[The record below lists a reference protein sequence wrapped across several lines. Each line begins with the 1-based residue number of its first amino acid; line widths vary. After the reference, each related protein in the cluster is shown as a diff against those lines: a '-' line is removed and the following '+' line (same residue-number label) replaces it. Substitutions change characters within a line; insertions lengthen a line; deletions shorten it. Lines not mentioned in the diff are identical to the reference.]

1 VTLKENG
8 GSLRAKTLRKSGM
21 LADYFKEIAEEKWPL
36 TINIVITH
44 KVKESLLRK
53 SRISCGNAC
62 S

>member
-1 VTLKENG
+1 
-8 GSLRAKTLRKSGM
+8 M
-21 LADYFKEIAEEKWPL
+21 LADYFKEIAEEQWPL

-44 KVKESLLRK
+44 DVKESLLRK

>member
-1 VTLKENG
+1 
-8 GSLRAKTLRKSGM
+8 M

-44 KVKESLLRK
+44 DVKES
-53 SRISCGNAC
+53 RIYCGNAC